1 MRTVDGFGSRI
12 LYEGTAGEDVAE
24 LQRKLESLGYNVG
37 PIDGI
42 FGPLTRKGVMRF
54 QKEHGLVVD
63 GIVGEQTFD
72 MLEQLI
78 P

>member
-1 MRTVDGFGSRI
+1 MVDQGAFGTRI
-12 LYEGTAGEDVAE
+12 LYQGTAGEDVAE
-24 LQRKLESLGYNVG
+24 LQRRLESLGYAVG

-42 FGPLTRKGVMRF
+42 FGPKTKEAVMKF
-54 QKEHGLVVD
+54 QRDHGLVVD
-63 GIVGEQTFD
+63 GIVGEETYD